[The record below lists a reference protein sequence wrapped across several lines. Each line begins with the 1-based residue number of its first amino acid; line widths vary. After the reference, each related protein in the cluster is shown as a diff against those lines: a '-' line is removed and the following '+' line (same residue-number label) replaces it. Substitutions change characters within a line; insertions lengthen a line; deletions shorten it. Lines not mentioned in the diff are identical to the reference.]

1 MSEPN
6 LPPLRVS
13 MSRQPHNLLI
23 DVASLKNSLPEL
35 PNTTR
40 DRLMNEYGLS
50 QIFTNNLVVS
60 QFKGSQINDDVFEL
74 NLGS

>member
-1 MSEPN
+1 DYRFMSEPN

-50 QIFTNNLVVS
+50 QIFTNNLV
-60 QFKGSQINDDVFEL
+60 
-74 NLGS
+74 